1 MAVEADLSK
10 DSIIGRSLDDID
22 KYGDKG
28 TAYLGKVVMS
38 TGEKP
43 VLGRKIL
50 CDVAQPHLMLI
61 CGKRGL
67 GKSYTMAVVME
78 EFARQPF
85 EVKQRLSAIA
95 IDTVGIFWTMK
106 IPNKEE
112 VRELEQWDLK
122 PDKTNVRVL
131 VPKGKIDFYK
141 KKELPIDGS
150 FTLKTSELD
159 DVEWLALFKLTLNDA
174 EGVLLSRVIE
184 EVKEKLGSYY
194 GIDDIIAAVKKDEDS
209 EELAKQAL
217 ANRFR
222 VADSWG
228 LFEKEGTKIREIAK
242 PGAITI
248 IDVSSY
254 RQSIGMEGT
263 RDIIVGLLGKKLFEE
278 RMLYRKE
285 EEIKLTKGLKKE
297 SEMPI
302 VWMFVD
308 EAHMFM
314 PNDES
319 SIALQVLLEWIRVG
333 RQPGLSL
340 VLATQRPNK
349 LHPDAISQCDIFI
362 SHRMTAQDDIKAVS
376 QLRPSYMHQDF
387 DKYFQEM
394 PKSKGYALVLDDNTE
409 KLWLVKIRP
418 RYSWD
423 GGTTASAFTD

>member
-50 CDVAQPHLMLI
+50 CDVAKPHLMLI